1 MSFIKTIGNK
11 LKRVVSLKNAVS
23 LVTGNYGAVTA
34 DIKRV
39 MTTPDKKQ
47 PNNPAANVVL
57 PSFEIPPLIDS
68 ALKQQVENL
77 SAKTAN
83 TLASS
88 KLVQDNVNPVNGFFT
103 KVWFKATWEKNK
115 VLIIA
120 LCVAI
125 FGFVGWKLFKKP
137 KRATR

>member
-1 MSFIKTIGNK
+1 MSIFKTIGNK
-11 LKRVVSLKNAVS
+11 IKRAVSLKNAIS
-23 LVTGNYGAVTA
+23 LVTGNYGALTA

-39 MTTPDKKQ
+39 ITTPDKKQ
-47 PNNPAANVVL
+47 PNNAAANVVL
-57 PSFEIPPLIDS
+57 PTFEIPPLIDS
-68 ALKQQVENL
+68 ALKQQVENF

-83 TLASS
+83 KLASA

-120 LCVAI
+120 LGVAVV
-125 FGFVGWKLFKKP
+125 GFVGWKLFKKP
-137 KRATR
+137 KRAKR

>member
-1 MSFIKTIGNK
+1 MSIFKTIGNK
-11 LKRVVSLKNAVS
+11 IKRAVSLKNAVS

-47 PNNPAANVVL
+47 PNNASANVVL
-57 PSFEIPPLIDS
+57 PAFEIPPLIDS
-68 ALKQQVENL
+68 ALKQQVDNL
-77 SAKTAN
+77 SAKTVN
-83 TLASS
+83 KLAST

-120 LCVAI
+120 LGVAI
-125 FGFVGWKLFKKP
+125 VGFVGWKVFNKP
-137 KRATR
+137 KRAKR